1 MKIHTIASVLGL
13 AAVATA
19 EIFMNEAF
27 ADGDAWTERWTP
39 STHKDDLGALKLTA
53 GKFFADEN
61 KSVGLQTAEDYRF
74 YAVSAPITP
83 FSNKGKDLVI
93 QYSVKNE
100 QSIDCGG
107 GYLKLFKE
115 LDPLNFTGDSEYNIM
130 FGPDICGSKSMVH
143 AIFNYN
149 GKNHDLKKSVSAPN
163 DVYTHTYTL
172 IVKPDQ
178 TYQVLVDNEE
188 KAAGNLLEDWDFLPP
203 KTIPDPDASKPADW
217 VDEAEIDDP
226 EDVKPADYDDIPEFI
241 PDPEAEKPEDWD
253 DEMDGDWEAPS
264 IANPDFQGKWAPKRI
279 PNPAY
284 KGPWVHP
291 EIDNPEYKVDN
302 EIYAY
307 DFSRA
312 GFDLWQVKSGTI
324 FDDILIT
331 DDLEVAAKQ
340 REEALELAKKE
351 KESKEA
357 YDEVERKAAE
367 EKAAAE
373 AEANKDNEAI
383 PEEIVLDDD
392 EEEITLEAEDE
403 PEAEEHVKDEL

>member
-1 MKIHTIASVLGL
+1 MTNPWHP
-13 AAVATA
+13 
-19 EIFMNEAF
+19 F
-27 ADGDAWTERWTP
+27 A
-39 STHKDDLGALKLTA
+39 
-53 GKFFADEN
+53 
-61 KSVGLQTAEDYRF
+61 
-74 YAVSAPITP
+74 
-83 FSNKGKDLVI
+83 
-93 QYSVKNE
+93 
-100 QSIDCGG
+100 
-107 GYLKLFKE
+107 
-115 LDPLNFTGDSEYNIM
+115 
-130 FGPDICGSKSMVH
+130 
-143 AIFNYN
+143 
-149 GKNHDLKKSVSAPN
+149 
-163 DVYTHTYTL
+163 
-172 IVKPDQ
+172 
-178 TYQVLVDNEE
+178 
-188 KAAGNLLEDWDFLPP
+188 
-203 KTIPDPDASKPADW
+203 
-217 VDEAEIDDP
+217 
-226 EDVKPADYDDIPEFI
+226 
-241 PDPEAEKPEDWD
+241 EAEKPEDWD

-351 KESKEA
+351 KEAKEA
-357 YDEVERKAAE
+357 FDEVERKAAE

-373 AEANKDNEAI
+373 AEANKDNEAV
-383 PEEIVLDDD
+383 PEEIVLDD
-392 EEEITLEAEDE
+392 EEDITLEAEDE